1 MNFSVE
7 GIASFAAGVL
17 VALAIVFF
25 AKLRRKVD

>member
-7 GIASFAAGVL
+7 GIVSFTAGLL
-17 VALAIVFF
+17 VGLGIVFF